1 MKKRMMAILLA
12 LALMLSCLLV
22 GCGSVVSPILEAGNQ
37 KAKLATDQSNAR
49 ALKSIVTTKYLSYDG
64 VNGTPRVYYLNSDA
78 NDILTSTAGAMKC
91 EGNGEHYGEYYSNS
105 PNGGDAGYI
114 WVYWNGSA
122 VTDTNPSL
130 K

>member
-1 MKKRMMAILLA
+1 MKKRTVSILLA

-37 KAKLATDQSNAR
+37 KAKLATDQANAR
-49 ALKSIVTTKYLSYDG
+49 ALKSLVTTKYLSDDG
-64 VNGTPRVYYLNSDA
+64 VNSIPRVYYMNTDV
-78 NDILTSTAGAMKC
+78 NDILTSTVGALKC
-91 EGNGEHYGEYYSNS
+91 EGIGDAYSNS